1 MCLSTDE
8 QYSFLFDIFGPGG
21 VQQGGLFGIPFPLL
35 RGASGDYVTSREE
48 LDRVISQLM
57 EQHQGN
63 APPPA
68 PREVIDKLP
77 RVKVTEEQ
85 AAEGIDCAVC
95 KDDLNPGEE
104 VAKMP
109 CKHIY
114 HFECVSKWLEAH
126 NVSTESRSFFVE
138 PGYDPLGSAK

>member
-1 MCLSTDE
+1 
-8 QYSFLFDIFGPGG
+8 
-21 VQQGGLFGIPFPLL
+21 
-35 RGASGDYVTSREE
+35 
-48 LDRVISQLM
+48 M

-68 PREVIDKLP
+68 PRSVIDKIP

-85 AAEGIDCAVC
+85 AKEGVDCAVC
-95 KDDLNPGEE
+95 KDDLNIEEE
-104 VAKMP
+104 VAQLP

-126 NVSTESRSFFVE
+126 NVSINF
-138 PGYDPLGSAK
+138 PIPLADKVF